1 MHDIWKLEVG
11 SSVTSIGVSALSG
24 QSWLEHVDLPDSVSS
39 IGASAF
45 AQCDG
50 NLTSINIP
58 SSVTSIS
65 DYAFADSILETITFF
80 GNAPAVG
87 TEIFSGIDP
96 AAAAVYVHVNS
107 GFTPDQ
113 DGKWQGLPLRYLEDV
128 SYIRYED
135 GHIETFPD
143 TVSVDINEML
153 DTYTACS
160 PVYIYINAEEIY
172 SCFDGYSYNLDALK
186 YIHFSENV

>member
-58 SSVTSIS
+58 SSVTSIG
-65 DYAFADSILETITFF
+65 DYAFTDSSLKTITFF
-80 GNAPAVG
+80 GDAPAVG

-96 AAAAVYVHVNS
+96 AYAAVYVHANAS

-113 DGKWQGLPLRYLEDV
+113 DGKWQGLPLKHLEDV
-128 SYIRYED
+128 SYVKYED
-135 GHIETFPD
+135 GHI
-143 TVSVDINEML
+143 
-153 DTYTACS
+153 
-160 PVYIYINAEEIY
+160 
-172 SCFDGYSYNLDALK
+172 
-186 YIHFSENV
+186 